1 MPTLPPASAYAL
13 VLQLLRTEF
22 EKHEQSRRNAQQ
34 QVTDIR
40 RDLAQAEDQLAV
52 HEATCAELSAAI
64 TMLSPPPPKAT
75 PEPDFTKPATGGALP
90 TLPTTNVIKPQ
101 TAPVKAQPVKT
112 VPAKAIPSMIAICAC
127 AHTKRRHDEFGCEAG
142 GCDCTAFTAAS

>member
-1 MPTLPPASAYAL
+1 MPTLPPASAHAL
-13 VLQLLRTEF
+13 ALQLIRTEF
-22 EKHEQSRRNAQQ
+22 DKHEQSRRNVQQ

-64 TMLSPPPPKAT
+64 TTLSPPPPKAT
-75 PEPDFTKPATGGALP
+75 PAPDFTKP
-90 TLPTTNVIKPQ
+90 VQ
-101 TAPVKAQPVKT
+101 
-112 VPAKAIPSMIAICAC
+112 PSMIAICAC